1 MTELK
6 KNIDADLLQFLI
18 EIGLVGVEKGLFKDA
33 KAIFDAVILAR
44 PENLE
49 IQLVRSLA
57 FVLMGDFVQS
67 GQLAS
72 KVLQKHKNNELAKSI
87 LALALMC
94 LKQEPEAVHLAQ
106 SILKSGKDENAKQ
119 FAQQVINMQNKTV
132 SLQTLQ
138 QEQYEHVTQ

>member
-6 KNIDADLLQFLI
+6 KNIDADLLQFLVD
-18 EIGLVGVEKGLFKDA
+18 IGLVGVEKGLFKDA

-44 PENLE
+44 PESLE

-57 FVLMGDFVQS
+57 FVLMGDFIQG
-67 GQLAS
+67 GQVAAQ
-72 KVLQKHKNNELAKSI
+72 VLKKYKDNELAKSI

-94 LKQEPEAVHLAQ
+94 LKQEEDAVPLAQ

-119 FAQQVINMQNKTV
+119 FAQQVINMQNKTL

-138 QEQYEHVTQ
+138 KEQYEHVTQ